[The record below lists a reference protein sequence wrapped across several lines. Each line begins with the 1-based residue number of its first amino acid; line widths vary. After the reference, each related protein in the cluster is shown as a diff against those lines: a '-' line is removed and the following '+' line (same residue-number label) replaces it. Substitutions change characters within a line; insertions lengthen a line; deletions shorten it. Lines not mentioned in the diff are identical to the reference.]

1 MTSEVPKQTVMPR
14 ARLFGLSF
22 LMLFTELA
30 LIRWTGANIVY
41 LSYFS
46 NFVLLGSFL
55 GIGLGFL
62 RARSRVD
69 LFRWA
74 PVALAL
80 LILFVL
86 VFPVQVNRG
95 GGQLLF
101 FTSVKASGPPTWVSL
116 PVIFLVVALVMMM
129 IGEGVARTFAL
140 FPPLEAYRLD
150 ILGSLTGIAAF
161 SLLSFIDAEPWTW
174 GLITAAVLA
183 LIYGKRIGVI
193 QVVALLGVLGML
205 AAESAS
211 ATDIWSPY
219 YRLTVLHHAPNY
231 EIEANG
237 VPHQVIQPERNRR
250 AFYFYPYQQARG
262 NSLRDVLIIG
272 AGTGNDVATALAEG
286 AQHVD
291 AVEIDPELH
300 RLGQQLNPDHPY
312 QSKRVT
318 AYVTDGRAF
327 LEQTKS
333 RYDLIEF
340 ALPDSLTLVAGQ
352 SSLRL
357 ESYLF
362 TLQAVQAAKAHLN
375 PTDGVFAMY
384 NYYRTQWLRD
394 RLANTLDVAFGH
406 APCLESYSTL
416 SMLTISPRRPALH
429 CT

>member
-1 MTSEVPKQTVMPR
+1 MPKQTVMPR

-86 VFPVQVNRG
+86 VFPVQVSRG

-161 SLLSFIDAEPWTW
+161 SLLSFIDAQPWAW
-174 GLITAAVLA
+174 GLITVAVLA
-183 LIYGKRIGVI
+183 LMYGKRIGVI
-193 QVVALLGVLGML
+193 QILALLGVLGML

-237 VPHQVIQPERNRR
+237 LTKKGAKNPAAKQFLDWAITDESLKIASQFFAAVSVPGFPVPEGLPKDISKVVFPNDFDWSAKNRDR
-250 AFYFYPYQQARG
+250 
-262 NSLRDVLIIG
+262 I
-272 AGTGNDVATALAEG
+272 LAEW
-286 AQHVD
+286 QK
-291 AVEIDPELH
+291 
-300 RLGQQLNPDHPY
+300 RY
-312 QSKRVT
+312 SK
-318 AYVTDGRAF
+318 
-327 LEQTKS
+327 
-333 RYDLIEF
+333 
-340 ALPDSLTLVAGQ
+340 
-352 SSLRL
+352 
-357 ESYLF
+357 
-362 TLQAVQAAKAHLN
+362 
-375 PTDGVFAMY
+375 
-384 NYYRTQWLRD
+384 
-394 RLANTLDVAFGH
+394 
-406 APCLESYSTL
+406 
-416 SMLTISPRRPALH
+416 
-429 CT
+429 